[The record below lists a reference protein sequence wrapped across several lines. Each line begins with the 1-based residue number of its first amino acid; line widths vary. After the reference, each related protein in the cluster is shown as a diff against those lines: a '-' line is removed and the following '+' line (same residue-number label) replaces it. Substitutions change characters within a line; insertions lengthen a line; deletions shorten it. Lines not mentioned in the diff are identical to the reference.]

1 MIKFLIFIPL
11 VLLITIVCLG
21 IYLQPNNLKNC
32 NNTVSEIKDCQ
43 KADLIVAIS
52 GGDTTARTQAA
63 IDLYKNGWADKI
75 LFSGAAQDKTGPSN
89 ALAMKN
95 QALKAGIAEDKILL
109 DETAET
115 TKQNASNSQNIVSSN
130 NFDDIILVTSG
141 YHQRRAYMEFSR
153 RTEGINI
160 RNYPVS
166 TDKDWSF
173 WWWLTV
179 RGWSLAISEIV
190 KIAALPAE
198 VSK

>member
-11 VLLITIVCLG
+11 VLIIAIVFLG

-32 NNTVSEIKDCQ
+32 NNTISNIQDCQ

-52 GGDTTARTQAA
+52 GGDTSARTQTA
-63 IDLYKNGWADKI
+63 IDLYKTGWADRI

-95 QALKAGIAEDKILL
+95 QALKAGVAEDKILL

-115 TKQNASNSQNIVSSN
+115 TKQNASNTQNIASN
-130 NFDDIILVTSG
+130 NNYKDIILVTSG
-141 YHQRRAYMEFSR
+141 YHQRRAYLEFSR
-153 RTEGINI
+153 RAETVNI
-160 RNYPVS
+160 RNYPVLN
-166 TDKDWSF
+166 DKDWSF
-173 WWWLTV
+173 WWWTSV
-179 RGWSLAISEIV
+179 RGWYLAISEIV